1 MFVHFLNTGDVMT
14 LVITCSEENEI
25 EEKIRTRSKRRILE
39 HGSCQLSILLHALL
53 SRFSSIVCSCFIVIH
68 GPISLQPKT
77 CIDTSMKLSVYS
89 MFNHVPIAHL
99 GQTAFS
105 HSVQYRLTSSLTWVI
120 PAGKEARYALSADA
134 FYFLNMHFFRGL

>member
-1 MFVHFLNTGDVMT
+1 MDFVSYLYYCM
-14 LVITCSEENEI
+14 
-25 EEKIRTRSKRRILE
+25 
-39 HGSCQLSILLHALL
+39 LSILLHALL

-89 MFNHVPIAHL
+89 LFNHVPIAHL

-134 FYFLNMHFFRGL
+134 FYFLNMHFFRGF